1 MNRDAY
7 PTLSLITLTRN
18 RADLLAANLTSLLGQ
33 LSSKDEIIVIDNG
46 STDHTPL
53 VIRAYKHLLPI
64 RNYRL
69 TRGKYPQLY
78 NAGIR
83 HAKKDIIVFLDDD
96 CIADPQFIRR
106 IRIAHHKRPRAAI
119 QGITFSLPHGNIYAD
134 IMGDHY
140 RHFIATNRLHGGYL
154 RVMDN
159 KNASIATPLI
169 RSVGG
174 FCEQLDCGS
183 EDIEIGIRLRS
194 RGIPIILDERI
205 VAHHHERTTFGTFMA
220 QHLRFARCEGR
231 LDRSLPPDERV
242 GLVRI
247 PKLKLQVRSAYARE
261 YAYIRQ
267 HKWKEAILLPIV
279 YIMLSVIRTYGY
291 ITGI

>member
-1 MNRDAY
+1 MNRAAY
-7 PTLSLITLTRN
+7 PTLSVITLTRN
-18 RADLLAANLTSLLGQ
+18 RADLLAANFTSLLGQ
-33 LSSKDEIIVIDNG
+33 LSSRDEIIVIDNG

-53 VIRAYKHLLPI
+53 VIRAYKRLLPI
-64 RNYRL
+64 RAYRL
-69 TRGKYPQLY
+69 IRGKYPHLY

-83 HAKKDIIVFLDDD
+83 RAAKAVIVFLDDD
-96 CIADPQFIRR
+96 CIADPQFINR
-106 IRIAHHKRPRAAI
+106 IRIAHHKRPHAAI
-119 QGITFSLPHGNIYAD
+119 QGVTFSLPHGNIYAD

-140 RHFIATNRLHGGYL
+140 RHFLATNRLDGNHL

-159 KNASIATPLI
+159 KNASIATSLI

-174 FCEQLDCGS
+174 FCEELDCGS

-194 RGIPIILDERI
+194 KGIPIMLDETI
-205 VAHHHERTTFGTFMA
+205 IAHHHERTTFHTFMA

-231 LDRSLPPDERV
+231 LDRSLPPDERI

-247 PKLKLQVRSAYARE
+247 PKLTLQLKSAYTRE

-267 HKWKEAILLPIV
+267 HKWREALLLPIV
-279 YIMLSVIRTYGY
+279 YVMLSVIRTYGY